1 MLLSAQHLALRR
13 GKQIILRDASL
24 ALHPR
29 EVVALI
35 GGNGAGKTTLLEILT
50 GALMPDA
57 GSVHYQAGLP
67 AFWLGYLPDKA
78 PLYPQWRV
86 REFLQMCAQI
96 RGVRDSKAAL
106 TDVVQR
112 CGLQAVAHKRCC
124 ELSHGYRQRVGLA
137 QALIHKPSLVVLDEP
152 TNGLDSDQRLL
163 LRPLLAGLADSCC
176 VLMTSHDW
184 DEVLATAHRVYYLHN
199 GILQE
204 IPIPR
209 VDGPHLWVAC
219 DDTAQAQ
226 ALPQPTLLDGR
237 FAAFAHDGSDAARQ
251 SLWQRLAAYPGICA
265 YYPAYPREAFQ
276 EKLNAVAQ
284 PVT

>member
-1 MLLSAQHLALRR
+1 
-13 GKQIILRDASL
+13 
-24 ALHPR
+24 
-29 EVVALI
+29 
-35 GGNGAGKTTLLEILT
+35 
-50 GALMPDA
+50 
-57 GSVHYQAGLP
+57 
-67 AFWLGYLPDKA
+67 
-78 PLYPQWRV
+78 
-86 REFLQMCAQI
+86 
-96 RGVRDSKAAL
+96 
-106 TDVVQR
+106 
-112 CGLQAVAHKRCC
+112 
-124 ELSHGYRQRVGLA
+124 
-137 QALIHKPSLVVLDEP
+137 
-152 TNGLDSDQRLL
+152 LDSDQRLL

-209 VDGPHLWVAC
+209 VNSPHLWVAC

-237 FAAFAHDGSDAARQ
+237 FAAFAYDGSDAARQ

>member
-1 MLLSAQHLALRR
+1 MSCFPPVVAAPLGVQETKATHSCRWV
-13 GKQIILRDASL
+13 
-24 ALHPR
+24 PR
-29 EVVALI
+29 EEKSRSPVDM
-35 GGNGAGKTTLLEILT
+35 N
-50 GALMPDA
+50 
-57 GSVHYQAGLP
+57 S
-67 AFWLGYLPDKA
+67 
-78 PLYPQWRV
+78 
-86 REFLQMCAQI
+86 
-96 RGVRDSKAAL
+96 S
-106 TDVVQR
+106 
-112 CGLQAVAHKRCC
+112 
-124 ELSHGYRQRVGLA
+124 
-137 QALIHKPSLVVLDEP
+137 
-152 TNGLDSDQRLL
+152 NGLDSDQRLL

-209 VDGPHLWVAC
+209 VDGPHLWIAC

-226 ALPQPTLLDGR
+226 VLPQPTLLDGR
-237 FAAFAHDGSDAARQ
+237 FAAFAYDSSEAARR